1 MPKGDRS
8 DMTMSTTPTSH
19 AVKGVL
25 IDPPLGVV
33 TIDLRDD
40 RVDMRFSNAQIES
53 FPSSAVAFIGRDAQS
68 VALNWGGTPIVF
80 RCSNPGDVGR
90 FSDRLEADADDHNHE
105 TIRAFRLGYGG
116 QLAS

>member
-1 MPKGDRS
+1 
-8 DMTMSTTPTSH
+8 MTMSTTSTSH

-33 TIDLRDD
+33 TIDLRED

-53 FPSSAVAFIGRDAQS
+53 FPSSAVAFVGRNAQS

-80 RCSNPGDVGR
+80 RCSNAGDAER
-90 FSDRLEADADDHNHE
+90 FSDRLETEADHRNHE